1 MPKRTSTGLVK
12 YTTRTV
18 TKRGRKNY
26 GKRTVKRKGRKMQ
39 MGYTFSR
46 WITALT
52 GTNVTNCTYD
62 TGTSI
67 IALNVPSTP
76 VNSTCAFSTTFAL
89 ADLPNVSEFSS
100 LFDDFMITG
109 CKVQIKMIDNPDSN
123 STLNAGAASQQN
135 NFYPTIWYVTDL
147 DDSNNV
153 TLAQI
158 KEFQG
163 VRHRVL
169 KPNQELNIMVRPR
182 TLTQVYRSSLSTSYA
197 TNKKQWIDMTA
208 TDTPHYAL
216 KTVIDF
222 EGLIPNLSYRFK
234 VNVRYFFKCKHVR

>member
-1 MPKRTSTGLVK
+1 
-12 YTTRTV
+12 
-18 TKRGRKNY
+18 
-26 GKRTVKRKGRKMQ
+26 MQ

-52 GTNVTNCTYD
+52 GANVTNCTYD
-62 TGTSI
+62 TGSSI
-67 IALNVPSTP
+67 IALTVPSTP

-89 ADLPNVSEFSS
+89 ADLPNVAEFSN

-109 CKVQIKMIDNPDSN
+109 CKVQIKMINNPDSN
-123 STLNAGAASQQN
+123 NSTN
-135 NFYPTIWYVTDL
+135 NDPVNSGQLANYYPTIWYVTDL
-147 DDSNNV
+147 DDANNV

-197 TNKKQWIDMTA
+197 TNKKQWIDMVA

-216 KTVIDF
+216 KTVFDF
-222 EGLIPNLSYRFK
+222 EGLIPAVTYRFK